1 VSVISRGRARLLNG
15 NKSGYQNETYNLY
28 GLMPNYNDKT
38 RLFIV
43 KYNVNKV

>member
-1 VSVISRGRARLLNG
+1 MSVRLVNEI
-15 NKSGYQNETYNLY
+15 KSSYQNETYNQY

-38 RLFIV
+38 RIFVV